1 MKTQK
6 LVLILLAVI
15 TLVCFAA
22 CNNPWW
28 PQRGD
33 VTVDFDPNG
42 GSGTPPAQSVT
53 DGESITVP
61 TSNGLT
67 RNGFYFDGW
76 NTKADY
82 SGKDY
87 YVGQSYKTAGSATL
101 FARWIT
107 ADSPYYYYPYYPTST
122 SDGANTVTPRGKG
135 GNNSTPPKVTYHSEI
150 PGAGISPNI
159 MVRAAAP
166 KVLGVFTVPDGT
178 HTVKEGRDF
187 ALDDPQYKPKYE
199 FAQWV
204 NHTDYIKAGDW
215 LESGT
220 ELTITKD
227 TDLYALWLETDKVIR
242 KSPIAKQIPFGEKVY
257 GDYTAS
263 DLEETITIWNTIPE
277 SNKATGKL
285 TVVYE
290 YRKDDNPILNNE
302 NPFEIVF
309 DGYAPNVSSINNIP
323 LGGMLEFTIAPK
335 DGLPIGNYSV
345 IVRIYQEGALTYD
358 DSDFYICFVAGFTVT
373 PYPIT
378 IAITNIVYN
387 DTGDENSVAWAIDA
401 LTPIEAG
408 AYTERTA
415 EITVVLSGFKETSG
429 ADGVA
434 LAFSVAGGLEFEKYA
449 DADGVTE
456 TGIGGAITKTFT
468 VKVIYDGKTE
478 FPSGTA
484 TIGVGM
490 AGLNGNYSVSNVTG
504 EAVRVRDGKAET
516 DGPNGRVIRVTK
528 ANNETPYGAI
538 TPFNAY
544 ATNAADSTWPRALAL
559 NYRQTEHIVLAD
571 KDEKYVDVENN
582 WAAIGTVTSTASGK
596 VSNGIPFTGS
606 YDGGGYTISN
616 LKIDKAAAN
625 CQGMFSYIGAGGTVK
640 KLGLANVSVTGS
652 DYVGGVAA
660 FNAGT
665 VENCYAKGAGI
676 EAVSSIAGGLVGMN
690 DDSGI
695 IRSCY
700 ALNISVTSAGQ
711 SGGGI
716 AGYNRNLVENCY
728 SSGGTI
734 TAGSYGGGIVGKF
747 TSESSNGQGQML
759 VQYCYSACSVEI
771 NLATDYSA
779 GGVSSIGGVA
789 MIGKKTATLRNSAAF
804 GLSVTTITYSNLI
817 DRVAG
822 GGNNKILANNYARAG
837 MKVIKGAT
845 ETVPSGANPDN
856 NTTGKD
862 IGSAEWGSEAWWK
875 NTAAAAGGGPGFGS
889 VWDFNC
895 LGSGYLP
902 RLLNMPGGPGG
913 ENALDIQTPAVPD

>member
-1 MKTQK
+1 MKPQK

-15 TLVCFAA
+15 TLVSFAA

-33 VTVDFDPNG
+33 VTVDFNPNG
-42 GSGTPPAQSVT
+42 GMGTPPPAQSVT

-67 RNGFYFDGW
+67 RAGFYFDGW

-135 GNNSTPPKVTYHSEI
+135 GNNNTPPKVTYHSEI

-159 MVRAAAP
+159 MARAAAP

-178 HTVKEGRDF
+178 HTVKEGREF
-187 ALDDPQYKPKYE
+187 ALDDPAYKPNYV
-199 FAQWV
+199 FAEWV
-204 NHTDYIKAGDW
+204 DDKDYYRAGAW
-215 LESGT
+215 LRWGT
-220 ELTITKD
+220 ELPVTED
-227 TDLYALWLETDKVIR
+227 TNLYALWLEEDKVIKIDKKNHNE
-242 KSPIAKQIPFGEKVY
+242 KSIYFDPQVY
-257 GDYTAS
+257 GSYDAS
-263 DLEETITIWNTIPE
+263 QLKQTFTILNTPPE
-277 SNKATGKL
+277 SNSDTGRL

-290 YRKDDNPILNNE
+290 YRKDGTLSDE
-302 NPFEIVF
+302 NPFDISLG
-309 DGYAPNVSSINNIP
+309 DMIDNIILDSP
-323 LGGMLEFTIAPK
+323 GLSFTIAPK
-335 DGLPIGNYSV
+335 PNLPIGNYSV

-378 IAITNIVYN
+378 IAITNIKYDDVLVN
-387 DTGDENSVAWAIDA
+387 GTPVENSVACVIDA

-429 ADGVA
+429 ADGAA

-449 DADGVTE
+449 DTDGVTE

-468 VKVIYDGKTE
+468 VKVTYDGKTE

-544 ATNAADSTWPRALAL
+544 ATNEADSTWPRALTL
-559 NYRQTEHIVLAD
+559 NYKQMEHIVLD
-571 KDEKYVDVENN
+571 DTVTNN
-582 WAAIGTVTSTASGK
+582 WAAIGNAANKFS
-596 VSNGIPFTGS
+596 GS
-606 YDGGGYTISN
+606 YDGAGNTISN
-616 LKIDKAAAN
+616 ITIDKTESY
-625 CQGMFSYIGAGGTVK
+625 QGMFGYNAGTVKNIGLENVDVKGAGSVAGVAGFNGGTVQYCYAIADAGK
-640 KLGLANVSVTGS
+640 ITSAGANAGGIAGYNGGTVQYCYAAVPIELTSNFNA
-652 DYVGGVAA
+652 GGVVGTNFGTVRNCYSAGTVTITSTGTGTA
-660 FNAGT
+660 GGVIGRHEGT
-665 VENCYAKGAGI
+665 VENCYATGSVNASGKG
-676 EAVSSIAGGLVGMN
+676 
-690 DDSGI
+690 
-695 IRSCY
+695 
-700 ALNISVTSAGQ
+700 
-711 SGGGI
+711 
-716 AGYNRNLVENCY
+716 
-728 SSGGTI
+728 
-734 TAGSYGGGIVGKF
+734 
-747 TSESSNGQGQML
+747 
-759 VQYCYSACSVEI
+759 
-771 NLATDYSA
+771 
-779 GGVSSIGGVA
+779 SIGGVA
-789 MIGKKTATLRNSAAF
+789 GHIQSNSSAMLLNCVFLGSTLTGNS
-804 GLSVTTITYSNLI
+804 SVN
-817 DRVAG
+817 RVLGAR
-822 GGNNKILANNYARAG
+822 GNTNGIPNGTLNYNYARSG
-837 MKVIKGAT
+837 GT
-845 ETVPSGANPDN
+845 GANAKAGQSGQRITDTQWTSADWWN
-856 NTTGKD
+856 DANDEDIWATGWDKITVRINGLD
-862 IGSAEWGSEAWWK
+862 E
-875 NTAAAAGGGPGFGS
+875 P
-889 VWDFNC
+889 VWEIED
-895 LGSGYLP
+895 GYLP
-902 RLLNMPGGPGG
+902 WLLGMPGDPG
-913 ENALDIQTPAVPD
+913 AQPKLTLVDP